1 MEGCHYMYETTG
13 VVDESFFKSIKYDV
27 IPKKNKR
34 IIRCCNMIVFLC
46 MITCVFLK
54 LLLPFIVSFF
64 GLIIFC
70 ITYHLV
76 LQKAFKLS
84 VQRLKETTNKESYV
98 VTTKFLEDGVVILTD
113 YNEEEKIFKYN
124 NLDSLVET
132 KTCYLLFTK
141 ALQYIIIFK
150 EQLTKSD
157 KKDLIDFLKNK
168 SVKIDVYKT

>member
-1 MEGCHYMYETTG
+1 M
-13 VVDESFFKSIKYDV
+13 
-27 IPKKNKR
+27 
-34 IIRCCNMIVFLC
+34 
-46 MITCVFLK
+46 
-54 LLLPFIVSFF
+54 
-64 GLIIFC
+64 
-70 ITYHLV
+70 
-76 LQKAFKLS
+76 LQKSFKLS

-98 VTTKFLEDGVVILTD
+98 VTTKFLEDGVVILND

-150 EQLTKSD
+150 EQLTESD

-168 SVKIDVYKT
+168 SVKIDVYKA